1 MIPRTLSSRLTQL
14 AGPFPVVFLTGP
26 RQSGK
31 TTLARAT
38 FPQFHY
44 ISLEDLQNR
53 EEAVEDPRGFL
64 RRLEG
69 RGAILDEIQRTP
81 DLFSYLQGFVDESRG
96 GPLVLTGSQHF
107 LLSEKIS
114 QSLAGRVAILEL
126 LPFSLAELC
135 SREALTPDTF
145 MEPGNHVLK
154 YPGLALYETLFK
166 GFFPRIHDQDLD
178 AAVWLDGYVR
188 TYVERDVHHV
198 AGIGDMDAFTRFVGL
213 CAGRVGS
220 LLNASSLGADAGV
233 THVTARRWLS
243 ILRASYILYQLPPH
257 HQNFSKRLIKSP
269 RLYFVDTGLL
279 CHVLGIRKAEDLR
292 NHPLRGAIFENF
304 AINEVQKVF
313 LHNGERPPLYF
324 WRDHR
329 GLEVDLLIDLGTRR
343 IPVEIKSGETV
354 AADFFDGLDQYI
366 QLSHDPGGMLIYAG
380 RETYRRRNHAVRPW
394 WTCS

>member
-1 MIPRTLSSRLTQL
+1 MIPRTLSNRLTQL

-31 TTLARAT
+31 TTLARYA
-38 FPQFHY
+38 FPQFQY
-44 ISLEDLQNR
+44 ISLEDMQNR

-69 RGAILDEIQRTP
+69 RGAILDEIQRVP

-135 SREALTPDTF
+135 RREALTPDTF
-145 MEPGNHVLK
+145 MEPGPHILE
-154 YPGLALYETLFK
+154 YPGLALYEILFN
-166 GFFPRIHDQDLD
+166 GLFPRIHDLNLD
-178 AAVWLDGYVR
+178 AAVWLDGYIR
-188 TYVERDVHHV
+188 TYVERDVHQV

-213 CAGRVGS
+213 CAGRAGS

-233 THVTARRWLS
+233 THVTAKRWLS

-257 HQNFSKRLIKSP
+257 HQNFSKRIIKSP
-269 RLYFVDTGLL
+269 KLYFVDTGLL
-279 CHVLGIRKAEDLR
+279 CHLLGIRKPEDLV
-292 NHPLRGAIFENF
+292 NHPLRGAVFENF
-304 AINEVQKVF
+304 VINEVQKVF

-324 WRDHR
+324 WRDFR
-329 GLEVDLLIDLGTRR
+329 GIEVDLIIDLGNRR

-354 AADFFDGLDQYI
+354 AADFFDGLDRYI

-380 RETYRRRNHAVRPW
+380 RETYVRRTHAVRPW